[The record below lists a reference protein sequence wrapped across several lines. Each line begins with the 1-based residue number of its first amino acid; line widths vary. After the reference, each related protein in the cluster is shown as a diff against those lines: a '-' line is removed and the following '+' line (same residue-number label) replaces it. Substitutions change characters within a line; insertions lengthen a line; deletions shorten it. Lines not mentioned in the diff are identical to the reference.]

1 MKYDD
6 VPKLSPVGFS
16 IPPLAAFS
24 KCLLSNSSDLL
35 ISKQSQ
41 IDSRAWQMSLLFHPF
56 HPQEKKPT
64 KYRKWQTELY
74 LNLQYIKCKYV
85 TLVDQK
91 C

>member
-41 IDSRAWQMSLLFHPF
+41 IDSRAKEQGSMKQQAS
-56 HPQEKKPT
+56 
-64 KYRKWQTELY
+64 
-74 LNLQYIKCKYV
+74 
-85 TLVDQK
+85 
-91 C
+91 